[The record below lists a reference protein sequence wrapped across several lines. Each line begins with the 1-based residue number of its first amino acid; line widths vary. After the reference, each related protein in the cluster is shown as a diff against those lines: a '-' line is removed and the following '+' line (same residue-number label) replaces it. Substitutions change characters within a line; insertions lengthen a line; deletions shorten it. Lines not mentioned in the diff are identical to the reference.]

1 MSLQAEVFAG
11 FLSHGKTCEGV
22 SAIALRGPAEE
33 FLSMT
38 PVLESRGDV
47 RVRETAPVS
56 EVRALGSVPTVD
68 VVIPCYRYGRYLRRC
83 VESVVGQRDVN
94 VRILILDDASPD
106 DSAEIGAA
114 LAVEYPQVE
123 FRQHVTNAGHIAT
136 YNEGLIGWSESA
148 YCMLLSADDLLAPG
162 ALGRAVRI
170 MERDPSIGM
179 VYGRAIHFY
188 DEHLL
193 PVGRVR
199 SAGTLYYE
207 GSEWI
212 RRRCYAGTNV
222 ITSPEVVV
230 RTSVQRAVGGYRPEL
245 PHSGDLE
252 MWLRIAAVSNIS
264 YVRAPQAFYRVHGAS
279 MQRTQFQGNLVDM
292 VERRAAFR
300 SFLRP
305 YSDEPGHWQ
314 QLQQDAD
321 RALAK
326 EALWDACRLY
336 DHGRAEEE
344 RVQSLVQFAMNTWP
358 QARKLPEFRALERRQ
373 RLGAT
378 ICHRSQ
384 VFLIPAAFRRAVRWL
399 QKQRWQRLGV

>member
-38 PVLESRGDV
+38 PVLESPGDV

-136 YNEGLIGWSESA
+136 YNEGLIGGSESA

-188 DEHLL
+188 DEHQL

-199 SAGTLYYE
+199 SAGTLYFE
-207 GSEWI
+207 GRSGSGVVVTQALTSLPHRKWWFARAFSAPSAVTGRSCRTAVI
-212 RRRCYAGTNV
+212 SRCGCASLQCP
-222 ITSPEVVV
+222 TSPMCGRHRRSTECMAPACSE
-230 RTSVQRAVGGYRPEL
+230 RSSSAIWWTWWNGELHSAPFSDPILTSRAIG
-245 PHSGDLE
+245 
-252 MWLRIAAVSNIS
+252 SNFS
-264 YVRAPQAFYRVHGAS
+264 RMPTG
-279 MQRTQFQGNLVDM
+279 
-292 VERRAAFR
+292 
-300 SFLRP
+300 
-305 YSDEPGHWQ
+305 
-314 QLQQDAD
+314 
-321 RALAK
+321 
-326 EALWDACRLY
+326 
-336 DHGRAEEE
+336 
-344 RVQSLVQFAMNTWP
+344 
-358 QARKLPEFRALERRQ
+358 
-373 RLGAT
+373 
-378 ICHRSQ
+378 
-384 VFLIPAAFRRAVRWL
+384 
-399 QKQRWQRLGV
+399 RWQRKCYGTHAGCTITDQPRRSESKVWCSSR